1 MDDNWRYPYF
11 RPPNDSCTTIG
22 CCPRRRRKF
31 SSLRQVLFS
40 PSAMTAS
47 FFSGGMR
54 SVGQKPSHLSHVV
67 MISSNQS
74 FEFNG
79 KCSAALFFQP
89 DLASIC
95 QGRCWNKTSCT
106 SSALGLGPRRVG
118 APVPLSLLCVLY
130 IVQHVQHV
138 HVSMD
143 LPEVIRAIEGANDH
157 GIVMMNR
164 YVSLRVT
171 FARKRIN
178 FGWSIRDICS
188 KIIQRSVE
196 LDPGMTALRW
206 PYLSSNCF
214 GSEIWRPMLG
224 QELWKDQQPDQCQR
238 VLFIAYYHWITVYV
252 I

>member
-1 MDDNWRYPYF
+1 
-11 RPPNDSCTTIG
+11 
-22 CCPRRRRKF
+22 
-31 SSLRQVLFS
+31 
-40 PSAMTAS
+40 MTAS

-106 SSALGLGPRRVG
+106 SSALGFGPRRVG

-238 VLFIAYYHWITVYV
+238 MLFIAYYHWITVYV